1 MAWRALASG
10 PMSAPA
16 LIAPGPSRRRAGT
29 LLVTYGVL
37 GILLMGVLFVATL
50 SVAIMGRDGF
60 TRIDQTVDEVVGV
73 IDSTS
78 AALDQADTTLAGVS
92 VSLGETAAAL
102 DEAGVLAI
110 TLRDGAGT
118 LADQAAAFN
127 ILGQSPFSGIVQP
140 LKDAGS
146 GLDAL
151 SGKLDST
158 AAALGTNAVD
168 VAAMAVK
175 LGAVSDSLVAAR
187 DRISS
192 VDTSLNGAGAL
203 AMGVVLA
210 IIAWLA
216 VPAFAALWIGLRWRR
231 ENPA

>member
-1 MAWRALASG
+1 
-10 PMSAPA
+10 MSAPA

-37 GILLMGVLFVATL
+37 GILLLGVLFVATL
-50 SVAIMGRDGF
+50 SVAFMGRDGF
-60 TRIDQTVDEVVGV
+60 TRLDQTVDEVVGV
-73 IDSTS
+73 IETTS

-92 VSLGETAAAL
+92 ISLGETANAL
-102 DEAGVLAI
+102 DQAGALAL

-118 LADQAAAFN
+118 LAEQAAAFN
-127 ILGQSPFSGIVQP
+127 ILGQSPFEGIAQP
-140 LKDAGS
+140 LQDAGA
-146 GLDAL
+146 GLDGL
-151 SGKLDST
+151 SGNLDST
-158 AAALGTNAVD
+158 ATALATNATD

-175 LGAVSDSLVAAR
+175 LGAVSDSLQSAR
-187 DRISS
+187 DRIVS

-203 AMGVVLA
+203 AIGVVLA

-216 VPAFAALWIGLRWRR
+216 VPAFAALWVGLRWRR